1 MIIANNAIRKETA
14 METGYEK
21 RGYLLDDFRLFHLK
35 DKEGTNVDYHYHEFC
50 KLLMLRSGSGGYIVD
65 GQRYSLETGDI
76 VLIGSH
82 CVHRPEF
89 EHGLLYERVIIYISP
104 EFLRQQSVPDCQLEE
119 IFHGAQGHV
128 LHLNDPDALWA
139 ISDALE
145 QELAR
150 DDYGRVILSNGL
162 LLRLLIEIARSI
174 RDPKTTFSTPIT
186 PTDSRILDILRYID
200 AHLTEDLSI
209 DLLAEEF
216 FISKFHMMR
225 LFRQETGTTVHL
237 YLTQKRLML
246 ARSLIDGGMRATEA
260 CYRSGFRSYSSF
272 TRACAKHLGTTPT
285 GRSDG
290 KYPEEEAFE

>member
-1 MIIANNAIRKETA
+1 MIIANNAIRKEKA
-14 METGYEK
+14 MENGYEK

-35 DKEGTNVDYHYHEFC
+35 DQEGTNVDYHYHEFC
-50 KLLMLRSGSGGYIVD
+50 KLLMLRSGSGGYTVD

-104 EFLRQQSVPDCQLEE
+104 DFLQQQSVPDCQLEE
-119 IFHGAQGHV
+119 IFSGEQGHV
-128 LHLNDPDALWA
+128 LHLNEPDALWA

-145 QELAR
+145 QELEKDA
-150 DDYGRVILSNGL
+150 YGRVILSNGL

-209 DLLAEEF
+209 DILAEAF

-225 LFRQETGTTVHL
+225 LFKQETGRSIHD
-237 YLTQKRLML
+237 YLQERRLL
-246 ARSLIDGGMRATEA
+246 HARDLIRQGVSATDS
-260 CYRSGFRSYSSF
+260 CFQSGFRSYSSF
-272 TRACAKHLGTTPT
+272 TRAYAKHFGTTPT
-285 GRSDG
+285 GRKG
-290 KYPEEEAFE
+290 APAEETYE